1 MSVKSGSVV
10 DDSGSIAS
18 FGTAGTAGMG
28 GGFGY
33 SRGEVAGFDALSQVH
48 VLALLRDVKEWDWA
62 RKAGKSSEF
71 DWIDS

>member
-1 MSVKSGSVV
+1 M
-10 DDSGSIAS
+10 AS

-33 SRGEVAGFDALSQVH
+33 SRGEVTGFDALSQVH

-62 RKAGKSSEF
+62 RKAGKYRNL
-71 DWIDS
+71 IDSVTLLTT